1 MLKTIFIKGGL
12 KSILAIWFLLC
23 ILPGDCFLLGCVEKD
38 SFHCN
43 ETETVVSSQTD
54 ADSPIPSADLHCPN
68 CCVLCKHTIS
78 LLTFTNASNS
88 SASRSSIL
96 SPPNFNHFDTI

>member
-68 CCVLCKHTIS
+68 CCVLCAHN
-78 LLTFTNASNS
+78 L
-88 SASRSSIL
+88 
-96 SPPNFNHFDTI
+96 